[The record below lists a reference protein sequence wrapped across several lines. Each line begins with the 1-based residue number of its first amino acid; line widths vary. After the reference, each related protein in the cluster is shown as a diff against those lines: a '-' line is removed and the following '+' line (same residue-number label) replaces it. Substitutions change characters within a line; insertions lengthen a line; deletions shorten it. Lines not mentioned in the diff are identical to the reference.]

1 MKNQLF
7 SQTIIISLF
16 VLLFNNKTHAQIVSV
31 IDSLDKTYINWHLKD
46 PKKNKT
52 EGISL
57 EKSYNRLLKTKNPQK
72 KIIVAVIDSGV
83 DTSHVELS
91 GRIWNNEDEIPYDG
105 IDNDL
110 NGYIDDIHG
119 WNFIGNTAG
128 ENLKSENL
136 EYTRLYKKLNP
147 RFQHIKNRADV
158 TNNELEEYE
167 LYVSCKEKYNKELSD
182 YQSQKKNLE
191 SILKK
196 MVYSDSIIK
205 IFFKKESY
213 TKADVESIS
222 SSDKIIIEAKKTVL
236 NNFNKNVT
244 FKAIESYMN
253 HVDLYLNK
261 YLNLDFEPRTLLGD
275 DPENINDTKY
285 GNPDVMGPTPEH
297 GTLVA
302 GLIAAQRNNQIGIN
316 GIAENV
322 VIMPI
327 RVVPEG
333 DERDKDVALAI
344 RYAVDN
350 GANIINMSFGKA
362 FSPQKEWVDS
372 AIQYATEHHVLLVHA
387 SGNDGVNNDL
397 IPHYPSPIYD
407 NGSKAKTM
415 ITVGASNIHLDQEL
429 AAIFS
434 NYGQSV
440 DLFAPGV
447 NIVSLYPGNKY
458 NKTNGTSFSCPIVSG
473 IAALIWSYYPDL
485 STEELKDILL
495 NSVTSY
501 KKLSVYQPGLN
512 SAKNEIVPFSQL
524 SATGGILNG
533 YKAIKLAEKTTK
545 RKK

>member
-1 MKNQLF
+1 MTSLF
-7 SQTIIISLF
+7 LKTSFISLF
-16 VLLFNNKTHAQIVSV
+16 VLLLNNTSYTQVVSD
-31 IDSLDKTYINWHLKD
+31 IDSLNKTYINWHLKGPNENKIEGIRLEKTYTKLLKNKN
-46 PKKNKT
+46 PKK
-52 EGISL
+52 
-57 EKSYNRLLKTKNPQK
+57 
-72 KIIVAVIDSGV
+72 KIVVAVIDSGV

-91 GRIWNNEDEIPYDG
+91 GRIWKNEDEIPNDG

-110 NGYIDDIHG
+110 NGYTDDIYG
-119 WNFIGNTAG
+119 WNFIGNTIG

-136 EYTRLYKKLNP
+136 EYTRIYKKLNP
-147 RFQHIKNRADV
+147 RFQYIKSRTDV
-158 TNNELEEYE
+158 AANELEEYK
-167 LYVSCKEKYNKELSD
+167 LYIACKEKYNKELSN
-182 YQSQKKNLE
+182 YQSQKNNIASL
-191 SILKK
+191 IKK
-196 MVYSDSIIK
+196 IETSDSIIK
-205 IFFKKESY
+205 NYLKKETY
-213 TKADVESIS
+213 TNTDVESIS
-222 SSDKIIIEAKKTVL
+222 SSDELIKNAKNIYLSNYKKNISLKGIEPYL
-236 NNFNKNVT
+236 
-244 FKAIESYMN
+244 N
-253 HVDLYLNK
+253 HVELYLNK

-275 DPENINDTKY
+275 NPENINDTKY

-397 IPHYPSPIYD
+397 IPHYPSSTYN

-415 ITVGASNIHLDQEL
+415 ITVGASNIYEDNEF
-429 AAIFS
+429 AAVFS
-434 NYGQSV
+434 NYGKSV